1 MLLFVHR
8 WREEAKPFLGWVISA
23 GLVGFAVVLFAA
35 IFLDLEETARL
46 LEEWLARAPAA
57 LRGLTGGEA
66 VIAKAPTRFVLGMAF
81 NAILPALVLVYVC
94 LAAAGIYTREA
105 GRGNLEFLFSLPV
118 DRFHLVLGRLLVFLV
133 DLALI
138 HFAISLGTGLGLL
151 VTGARM
157 ELARAALAVL
167 NQYLL
172 FVYLG
177 GLAFLVS
184 LAFTDYTRVLLVS
197 FALFFGL
204 FVLNISQEG
213 KGGVLSLLN
222 PYHYYGATRILFEG
236 SPPWR
241 DYLVL
246 SAAAVVAWAVGMRIY
261 VRKQV

>member
-8 WREEAKPFLGWVISA
+8 WREEAKSLFGWVLSA
-23 GLVGFAVVLFAA
+23 GLVSFAVVLFAA
-35 IFLDLEETARL
+35 LFLDLGETARL
-46 LEEWLARAPAA
+46 LGEWLAKAPAA
-57 LRGLTGGEA
+57 LRGLLGGEA
-66 VIAKAPTRFVLGMAF
+66 VIAKAPTRLVLGTAF

-138 HFAISLGTGLGLL
+138 HLVIYLGAGLGLL
-151 VTGARM
+151 ATGGRM
-157 ELARAALAVL
+157 ELARASLALL

-172 FVYLG
+172 FVCLG
-177 GLAFLVS
+177 GLAFLVG
-184 LAFTDYTRVLLVS
+184 LASTDYTKVLLVS

-241 DYLVL
+241 EYLVV
-246 SAAAVVAWAVGMRIY
+246 SVAAAVAWAVGIRIY
-261 VRKQV
+261 VRKQI